1 MAKSKRSKT
10 QRHKAKQNWK
20 TPKRQNACGPETV
33 DREEIEE
40 IQNEAPKTRYGH
52 VLLTRDTLE
61 SRAKRLDRMQRVRC
75 ERAVQRGRDRL
86 RNYIPPPPERTEE
99 EKAAHRRSD
108 PSTWKLR
115 GAARPWEEV
124 EAAKTRDHHD
134 VGFDAFERYGGELAS
149 QVEEGAKWVQSLV
162 DLARDELERGRGRA
176 ALDLCCEALT
186 YDSRD
191 LSGAAFCAVEVGED
205 VVRRLASFGRG
216 VPAWACAVAAV
227 LARSDDADAV
237 VAQACAANA
246 AAAYSVVHWRAF
258 DAAIEHED
266 ALQGLD
272 DMCAGSA
279 LEALVIHCQLRFLLE
294 DRPGD
299 RDALSAAVRGAGVPP
314 LPPSDVLEASA
325 GFPEAGMF
333 LGMFRTAIEMA
344 EEATAEPAAEPPS
357 PAEPTSEPVA
367 EPTTAEQGV

>member
-99 EKAAHRRSD
+99 EKAAYRRSD

-162 DLARDELERGRGRA
+162 DLARDEAGRGRGRA
-176 ALDLCCEALT
+176 ALDLCC
-186 YDSRD
+186 
-191 LSGAAFCAVEVGED
+191 
-205 VVRRLASFGRG
+205 
-216 VPAWACAVAAV
+216 
-227 LARSDDADAV
+227 
-237 VAQACAANA
+237 
-246 AAAYSVVHWRAF
+246 
-258 DAAIEHED
+258 
-266 ALQGLD
+266 
-272 DMCAGSA
+272 
-279 LEALVIHCQLRFLLE
+279 
-294 DRPGD
+294 
-299 RDALSAAVRGAGVPP
+299 
-314 LPPSDVLEASA
+314 
-325 GFPEAGMF
+325 
-333 LGMFRTAIEMA
+333 
-344 EEATAEPAAEPPS
+344 
-357 PAEPTSEPVA
+357 
-367 EPTTAEQGV
+367 